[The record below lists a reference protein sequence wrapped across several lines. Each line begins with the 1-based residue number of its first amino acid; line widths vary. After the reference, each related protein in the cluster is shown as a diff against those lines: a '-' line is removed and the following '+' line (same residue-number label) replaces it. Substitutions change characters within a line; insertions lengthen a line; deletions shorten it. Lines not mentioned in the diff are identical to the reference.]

1 MSIEE
6 RPFDSLGRFDNDWLN
21 ARFHFNFGE
30 YRNPERMGVGPLIV
44 WNDDSFQPGRGFDMH
59 PHEDMEIITYLR
71 QGAITHRDN
80 LGNEGRIET
89 GDVQIMSAGTGIV
102 HSEFNMESEPTLLYQ
117 IWILP
122 HTKGVE
128 PRWDSARFP
137 KEERTGELVPLVSGR
152 QGVDSDLRIHQDAS
166 LLCGVV
172 PAGES
177 VSLALG
183 EDRQGYLVCVAGSV
197 EINGVA
203 AGPRAGTVIQGESEI
218 TIKAIETAELIL
230 ADLPTGGDPA
240 WRS

>member
-6 RPFDSLGRFDNDWLN
+6 RPFDSLGRFGNDWLD
-21 ARFHFNFGE
+21 ARFHFSFGE
-30 YRNPERMGVGPLIV
+30 YRDPERMGVGPLMV

-59 PHEDMEIITYLR
+59 PHQDMEIITYIR

-80 LGNEGRIET
+80 LGNEGRIEA
-89 GDVQIMSAGTGIV
+89 GDVQVMSAGSGIV
-102 HSEFNMESEPTLLYQ
+102 HSEYNMESAPALLYQ
-117 IWILP
+117 IWIMP

-137 KEERTGELVPLVSGR
+137 KQERAGELVPLVSGR
-152 QGVDSDLRIHQDAS
+152 EGVDSALRIHQDAS

-172 PAGES
+172 AAGES
-177 VSLALG
+177 VSHVLG
-183 EDRQGYLVCVAGSV
+183 PDRQAYLACAEGSV

-203 AGPRAGTVIQGESEI
+203 AGPRSGAVIRGESEI
-218 TIKAIETAELIL
+218 TIRAIEIAELIL
-230 ADLPTGGDPA
+230 ADLPAAGEPA